1 MEGYTEEIP
10 IFYSPAEFQEQRHTF
25 VAMVDYERASR
36 RFGGLWVLQTD
47 IVRYLFPQQVNV
59 LYLFFDEEL
68 QPETGRF
75 FGWEELFMR
84 QQASPYIAKSMRQSQ
99 TFLEMVLEGL
109 VRNGFVVQEGE
120 LFQLQEGFED
130 FQHVAFYQ
138 LGDFRRRLQ

>member
-1 MEGYTEEIP
+1 
-10 IFYSPAEFQEQRHTF
+10 
-25 VAMVDYERASR
+25 
-36 RFGGLWVLQTD
+36 FGGLWVLQTD